1 MQDPQGTSDEG
12 LIVEHITAVYTR
24 DATAEKMCRV
34 PESLRHG
41 VGLCRERQRA
51 LASRGRRAS
60 AHSDARLGV
69 RVGSRET
76 AALTGDT
83 GSVVAEFQLKNAV

>member
-41 VGLCRERQRA
+41 VGLCRGLSMSRVARA
-51 LASRGRRAS
+51 LSRLGSPCRRRA
-60 AHSDARLGV
+60 
-69 RVGSRET
+69 
-76 AALTGDT
+76 ALV
-83 GSVVAEFQLKNAV
+83 SVDDC